1 MKDISDLFG
10 QTHSNLVRDILNRG
24 GVVLGMK
31 VENFAGVLLKNE
43 ALALEIERRLEE
55 TTGIKGYIST
65 DELPRYG
72 ILAGEKEA
80 IEKAF
85 GVKKKDVV
93 ILIAEEKK
101 KARKALK
108 IVEEEIAKHKTKE
121 QG

>member
-1 MKDISDLFG
+1 MKDISKLFS
-10 QTHSNLVRDILNRG
+10 QTHSNLIRDIMDRG
-24 GVVLGMK
+24 GIALGMK

-80 IEKAF
+80 IEKVF

-93 ILIAEEKK
+93 ILIVEEKK
-101 KARKALK
+101 KAQKALK
-108 IVEEEIAKHKTKE
+108 IIEEEIAKHKRR
-121 QG
+121 

>member
-1 MKDISDLFG
+1 MKDISNLFG
-10 QTHSNLVRDILNRG
+10 QTHSNLIRDILDRG
-24 GVVLGMK
+24 GVILGMK
-31 VENFAGVLLKNE
+31 AENFTGVLLKNE
-43 ALALEIERRLEE
+43 ALALDIERRLEE

-93 ILIAEEKK
+93 ILIVEERE

-108 IVEEEIAKHKTKE
+108 IVEDEIAKHKRR
-121 QG
+121 

>member
-10 QTHSNLVRDILNRG
+10 QTHSNLIRDILNRG

-31 VENFAGVLLKNE
+31 VENFAGVLLENE
-43 ALALEIERRLEE
+43 VLALEIERRLEE

-72 ILAGEKEA
+72 ISAEEKEA

-85 GVKKKDVV
+85 GAKEKDAV

-101 KARKALK
+101 KAQKALK
-108 IVEEEIAKHKTKE
+108 IVEEEIAKHRH
-121 QG
+121 G